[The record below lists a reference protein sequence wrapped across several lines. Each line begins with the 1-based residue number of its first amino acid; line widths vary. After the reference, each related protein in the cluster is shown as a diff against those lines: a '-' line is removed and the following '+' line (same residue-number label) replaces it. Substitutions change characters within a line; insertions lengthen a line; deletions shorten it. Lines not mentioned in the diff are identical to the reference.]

1 MFGQQKVLPAIL
13 LPTSWLS
20 LIFLA
25 VPPYPPLLYAA
36 QGELLKVPS
45 AEAHEIVFA
54 TAAHRIGNFVVV
66 VAAAVAAVVEVVAA
80 VVVVVTQ
87 FFENI
92 CN

>member
-1 MFGQQKVLPAIL
+1 MAFFNISCGARSLP
-13 LPTSWLS
+13 LPSS
-20 LIFLA
+20 
-25 VPPYPPLLYAA
+25 LLYAA

-66 VAAAVAAVVEVVAA
+66 VAAAVAVAAVVEVVAA

>member
-1 MFGQQKVLPAIL
+1 MRCP
-13 LPTSWLS
+13 LPTLP
-20 LIFLA
+20 F
-25 VPPYPPLLYAA
+25 YAA
-36 QGELLKVPS
+36 EGKLLKVPS

-66 VAAAVAAVVEVVAA
+66 VAAVVEVVAVGVAIAA

>member
-1 MFGQQKVLPAIL
+1 MAFFNISCGASFPTLP
-13 LPTSWLS
+13 
-20 LIFLA
+20 F
-25 VPPYPPLLYAA
+25 YAA
-36 QGELLKVPS
+36 EGKLLKVPS

-66 VAAAVAAVVEVVAA
+66 VAAAAAAAVVEVVAVGVAVAA